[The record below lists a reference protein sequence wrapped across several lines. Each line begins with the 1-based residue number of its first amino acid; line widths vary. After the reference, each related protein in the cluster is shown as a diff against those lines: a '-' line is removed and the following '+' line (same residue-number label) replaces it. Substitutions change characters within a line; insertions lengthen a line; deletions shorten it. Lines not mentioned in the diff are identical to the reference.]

1 MHDRKG
7 ERKIVEVE
15 IKDTMYNTMLE
26 IYVGFESVQQKH
38 LDKTEL
44 HQQVM
49 NFVKEAKFPENGQ
62 LLDTAMEDLKNSKF
76 NLHVAIA
83 QKCT

>member
-1 MHDRKG
+1 MSDRKG

-26 IYVGFESVQQKH
+26 IHVESVQQKH

-49 NFVKEAKFPENGQ
+49 NFVKEAKFPEHGQ